1 LKIISTNKIP
11 TTKTPK
17 PNKNHVNCLGIVL
30 AAVAFQSTFHSK
42 IHQNNIFYYLKIIFD
57 ISILKLFKN
66 SKKN

>member
-1 LKIISTNKIP
+1 MLTVWELF
-11 TTKTPK
+11 
-17 PNKNHVNCLGIVL
+17 VNM